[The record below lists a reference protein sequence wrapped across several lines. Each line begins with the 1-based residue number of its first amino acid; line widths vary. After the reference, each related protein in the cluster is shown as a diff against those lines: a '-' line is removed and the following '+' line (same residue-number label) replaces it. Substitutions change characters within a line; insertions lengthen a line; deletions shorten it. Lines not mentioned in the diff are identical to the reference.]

1 MGEIPLAPL
10 KRIAKNSGADR
21 ISEEA
26 VEELRG
32 VVEDIAEDLAKDAV
46 TATKHAGRVTVKK
59 EDVELVTR

>member
-1 MGEIPLAPL
+1 MGELPLAPL

-21 ISEEA
+21 VSEEA
-26 VEELRG
+26 VKELRD

-59 EDVELVTR
+59 EDVDLVTR